1 MKPVITRI
9 LVILALVVLAA
20 ACSKAARKD
29 TISAALLATNAARDG
44 FVQYDAGMQDKIVA
58 EATSLD
64 DGKAK
69 LKAYRERRAKVLA
82 LFPVVYYSIAA
93 AAQANDDV
101 SFAKMKTSL
110 KALLDAV
117 MPLIGGAL

>member
-1 MKPVITRI
+1 MKPVITRV
-9 LVILALVVLAA
+9 LAILAIIVLAS
-20 ACSKAARKD
+20 ACSKAARRD
-29 TISAALLATNAARDG
+29 TINAALLATNAARDG

-64 DGKAK
+64 NGKGK
-69 LKAYRERRAKVLA
+69 LKEYRERRAKVLA

-93 AAQANDDV
+93 AAQANDDA
-101 SFAKMKTSL
+101 SFAKMKKSL

-117 MPLIGGAL
+117 MPLIGGVL

>member
-1 MKPVITRI
+1 MKPVITRV
-9 LVILALVVLAA
+9 LTILAIIALAT
-20 ACSKAARKD
+20 ACSKHARRD
-29 TISAALLATNAARDG
+29 TINAALLATNAARDG

-69 LKAYRERRAKVLA
+69 LKEYRERRAKVLA

-93 AAQANDDV
+93 AAQANDDA
-101 SFAKMKTSL
+101 SFVKMKKSL

-117 MPLIGGAL
+117 MPLIGGVL